1 MRDFEGKVA
10 VITGGASGMGKA
22 FAERFAREGVKIV
35 IADIEQEA
43 LDATVQELQQAEHDV
58 IGVLADVSSPQAIEE
73 LAEKTLAAYGKVHLL
88 FNNAGVGGG
97 DEGTNLWDHS
107 LQDWQWTFGVNFW
120 SVVHGIKTF
129 LPIMLEQGE
138 EGHVINTA
146 SIAGL
151 IGSARLDIYGATKFA
166 VVRITEALH
175 FQLADLDSK
184 VKASVLCPGFVET
197 NIGTSWRNRP
207 DELWTGGVRPS
218 DEELERR
225 RQVRITAQAVRTN
238 VITAAQVADQVFAA
252 VRDEQ
257 FYILTHDNF
266 DDAIRLRADNIL
278 ARRNPEA
285 IAPQTAADD

>member
-35 IADIEQEA
+35 LADVEEEA
-43 LDATVQELQQAEHDV
+43 LNATVQEMQQAEYDIV
-58 IGVLADVSSPQAIEE
+58 GVLADVSSAQAIEE
-73 LAEKTLAAYGKVHLL
+73 LAEKTLETYGKVHLL

-97 DEGTNLWDHS
+97 GEGSKLWEHS
-107 LQDWQWTFGVNFW
+107 VQDWDWTFGVNLW
-120 SVVHGIKTF
+120 GVVYGIKTF

-138 EGHVINTA
+138 GGHVINTA

-151 IGSARLDIYGATKFA
+151 IGGSGLDIYGATKHA
-166 VVRITEALH
+166 VVRVSEALH
-175 FQLADLDSK
+175 FQLAELDSP

-207 DELWTGGVRPS
+207 DQLWTDGARPS
-218 DEELERR
+218 DEELEQR
-225 RQVRITAQAVRTN
+225 RQARASVQATRQN
-238 VITAAQVADQVFAA
+238 VITPQVVADQVFEA

-257 FYILTHDNF
+257 FYIITHDNF
-266 DDAIRLRADNIL
+266 DDAIRTRMDNIL
-278 ARRNPEA
+278 ARRNP
-285 IAPQTAADD
+285 IAPALGT

>member
-35 IADIEQEA
+35 LADVEEEA
-43 LDATVQELQQAEHDV
+43 LNATVLELQQAEHDV
-58 IGVLADVSSPQAIEE
+58 VGVLADVSSAQAIEE
-73 LAEKTLAAYGKVHLL
+73 LAEKTLDAYGKVHLL

-97 DEGTNLWDHS
+97 GEGSKLWEHS
-107 LQDWQWTFGVNFW
+107 IQDWDWTFGVNLW
-120 SVVHGIKTF
+120 GVVYGIKTF

-151 IGSARLDIYGATKFA
+151 IGGAGLDIYGATKHA
-166 VVRITEALH
+166 VVRISEALH
-175 FQLADLDSK
+175 LQLAEIDSK
-184 VKASVLCPGFVET
+184 VKASVLCPGFVDT

-207 DELWTGGVRPS
+207 DELWTGGARPS

-225 RQVRITAQAVRTN
+225 RQVRISAQATRTN
-238 VITAAQVADQVFAA
+238 VITPEQVADQVFEA
-252 VRDEQ
+252 VRDER
-257 FYILTHDNF
+257 FYIITHDNF
-266 DDAIRLRADNIL
+266 DDAIRTRMDNIL
-278 ARRNPEA
+278 ERRNPIA
-285 IAPQTAADD
+285 ITLGT